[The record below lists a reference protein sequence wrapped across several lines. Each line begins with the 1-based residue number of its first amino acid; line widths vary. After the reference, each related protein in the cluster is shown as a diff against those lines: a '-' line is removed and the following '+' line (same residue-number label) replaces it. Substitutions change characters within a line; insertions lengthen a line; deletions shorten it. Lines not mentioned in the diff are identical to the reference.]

1 MMKNNLFECAVT
13 RVENF
18 LDRSMNSNEIE
29 IWKKKTNEWI
39 KKKKRKVKK
48 NKRIYIYIYAKRP
61 RIDLSFRTV
70 LACMTSTTFPGSP
83 SLLSR
88 SPLAC
93 ISIITLAGII
103 HVQGSRKATDEGT
116 SEIIGGMKR
125 RNAWFNTLLTVSR
138 GGELCTRYPL
148 DRSLAIDQFSSR
160 LKFLVWGEFTLSD
173 CWSIKLI
180 DLADTKS
187 SVWMK
192 FQSRQDKFDCSIDGS
207 LLRREKGGI
216 FCFSNLVV

>member
-1 MMKNNLFECAVT
+1 MRGYTGWKFPRSVDEFE
-13 RVENF
+13 RNRDME
-18 LDRSMNSNEIE
+18 EE
-29 IWKKKTNEWI
+29 NEWMNK

-48 NKRIYIYIYAKRP
+48 NKRIYIYAKRP

>member
-1 MMKNNLFECAVT
+1 
-13 RVENF
+13 
-18 LDRSMNSNEIE
+18 
-29 IWKKKTNEWI
+29 
-39 KKKKRKVKK
+39 
-48 NKRIYIYIYAKRP
+48 
-61 RIDLSFRTV
+61 
-70 LACMTSTTFPGSP
+70 MTSTTFPGSP

-125 RNAWFNTLLTVSR
+125 RNAWFNTLLTVFR

-160 LKFLVWGEFTLSD
+160 LKFLVWVYIKRLLVNQIDRSRRYKIVRVNEI
-173 CWSIKLI
+173 SIKARQIWLFDRWFFIATREGWNFLFFEFSGLI
-180 DLADTKS
+180 VS
-187 SVWMK
+187 SFYLK
-192 FQSRQDKFDCSIDGS
+192 FEK
-207 LLRREKGGI
+207 LLLFILKTVLKNGR
-216 FCFSNLVV
+216 N